1 MTGFGKK
8 RKILSIC
15 CGQLRKLL
23 AERAAPKGTFEN
35 DFEAIPRS
43 VDVVIAETLGV
54 ADAVRSS
61 GQAASRCSSDIDN
74 IIILA
79 PAGLQPGDWKCRNRG
94 DGVFCNL

>member
-1 MTGFGKK
+1 MS
-8 RKILSIC
+8 LC
-15 CGQLRKLL
+15 CGQLRKPL

-79 PAGLQPGDWKCRNRG
+79 PAPCQARIAARRLEMPEPRG
-94 DGVFCNL
+94 WCVL